1 MRNGKFTAAERTYLS
16 GLDAVKRVTDTRIY
30 YSDEFRE
37 ECMRRYHKGASPAA
51 LFAEAG
57 LGSKIIGYKRIER
70 SFARWKLAEEKAA
83 EKAAKSP
90 KPVNEDKSTKEDKS
104 AQED

>member
-1 MRNGKFTAAERTYLS
+1 MRNGKFTATERTYLS
-16 GLDAVKRVTDTRIY
+16 SLDAVKRVTDTRIY
-30 YSDEFRE
+30 YSEEFRE

-57 LGSKIIGYKRIER
+57 LSSKIIGYKRIER

-83 EKAAKSP
+83 EKAAKET
-90 KPVNEDKSTKEDKS
+90 KATKEDQPAK
-104 AQED
+104 